1 MFFGVPREEG
11 ETQQSCENKV
21 RQLVRDAIDNVN
33 DGIDQV
39 LRVGEAIVV
48 KFMSLKHKKTVLAHS
63 TSLRQQQVSVR
74 EDYSDMVRQRRRGL
88 SVM

>member
-21 RQLVRDAIDNVN
+21 RQLASDAIGNVS

-48 KFMSLKHKKTVLAHS
+48 KFMS
-63 TSLRQQQVSVR
+63 
-74 EDYSDMVRQRRRGL
+74 
-88 SVM
+88 